1 MQQRPQV
8 SDTIYVYMHK
18 RLSNESSV
26 PLCKGSD
33 HKKFAGFSKRKYE
46 SWPEPDARIRKEE
59 NMAQGKHLVGP
70 VSERDHSQG
79 PATAAATLVQY
90 GDYECPYTRQSTTIV
105 RTIQQQLG
113 DQLRFVFRNFP
124 LTEIH
129 PHALHAALA
138 AEAAAAQGKFW
149 QMHDYIFHHQHTLED
164 ADLEQFAEA
173 VGLDMQQ
180 FARDM
185 AERPSISRIEEDLQ
199 SGIRSGVRGTPTFF
213 INGVLYPGSWEQEAL
228 LAALEEAGA
237 S

>member
-1 MQQRPQV
+1 M
-8 SDTIYVYMHK
+8 T
-18 RLSNESSV
+18 
-26 PLCKGSD
+26 
-33 HKKFAGFSKRKYE
+33 
-46 SWPEPDARIRKEE
+46 
-59 NMAQGKHLVGP
+59 QGKHLVGP

-79 PATAAATLVQY
+79 PATAAVTLVQY

-105 RTIQQQLG
+105 RAIQQQLG
-113 DQLRFVFRNFP
+113 DKLRFVFRNFP

-129 PHALHAALA
+129 PHALHSAET

-149 QMHDYIFHHQHTLED
+149 EMHDYIFHHQHTLED
-164 ADLEQFAEA
+164 SDLEQFAIA

-185 AERPSISRIEEDLQ
+185 AERPYISRIEEDLQ

-228 LAALEEAGA
+228 LAAIEEASA

>member
-1 MQQRPQV
+1 MTQR
-8 SDTIYVYMHK
+8 I
-18 RLSNESSV
+18 
-26 PLCKGSD
+26 
-33 HKKFAGFSKRKYE
+33 
-46 SWPEPDARIRKEE
+46 
-59 NMAQGKHLVGP
+59 HLGVP

-79 PATAAATLVQY
+79 PATAAVTLVQY

-105 RTIQQQLG
+105 RAIQQQLG
-113 DQLRFVFRNFP
+113 DKLRFVFRNFP

-164 ADLEQFAEA
+164 SDLEHFAEA

-185 AERPSISRIEEDLQ
+185 AERPYMSRIEEDLK

>member
-1 MQQRPQV
+1 MACSEKIPR
-8 SDTIYVYMHK
+8 
-18 RLSNESSV
+18 
-26 PLCKGSD
+26 KG
-33 HKKFAGFSKRKYE
+33 K
-46 SWPEPDARIRKEE
+46 
-59 NMAQGKHLVGP
+59 MTMTQGKHLVGP

-105 RTIQQQLG
+105 RAIQQQLG

-180 FARDM
+180 YARDM

-213 INGVLYPGSWEQEAL
+213 LNGVLYPGSWEQEAL